1 MFKQL
6 GLLVSC
12 ALLFSSCNQKQP
24 YFEESGSV
32 FHTLYTIKYQSSKLM
47 TEEIDAELLAV
58 NLSLNPFNPNSIIAK
73 VNNNE
78 PVEVDSLFKVV
89 FNKSMEIS
97 QKSNGIFDI
106 TCAPL
111 INIWGFGFSKQENVT
126 PEMIDSIKQF
136 VGYQKVRLEGN
147 TVVKDDPRLMLNC
160 SAIAKGYACD
170 VVANMLERHGI
181 KNYMVEIG
189 GEVTLK
195 GVKENGAAWRVG
207 IRKPKEVESGRAL
220 TIEDIEEVVEL
231 SKKGGVATSGD
242 YQNFYVKDGKKYA
255 HTINPLTGYPAEQNI
270 LSSTI
275 VADDCMTADA
285 WATAFNAMGLEEACH
300 IGDSIPGIEY
310 FFIYTDDNGNYK
322 IKYSEGM
329 LSYMP
334 NRKELAILENP

>member
-1 MFKQL
+1 MIKKI
-6 GLLVSC
+6 GLLVGLC
-12 ALLFSSCNQKQP
+12 TLLFSACSSSHP

-32 FHTLYTIKYQSSKLM
+32 FNTLYQIKYQAPQLM

-73 VNNNE
+73 VNRNE
-78 PVEVDSLFKVV
+78 PVEVDDLFKIV

-97 QKSNGIFDI
+97 EKSNGIFDI

-147 TVVKDDPRLMLNC
+147 TIVKDDPRLMLNC

-170 VVANMLERHGI
+170 VIANMLERHGV
-181 KNYMVEIG
+181 KNYMIEIG

-195 GVKENGAAWRVG
+195 GVNEKGAAWRVG
-207 IRKPKEVESGRAL
+207 IRKPEEVVSGHPV
-220 TIEDIEEVVEL
+220 TIEEVIQL
-231 SKKGGVATSGD
+231 PKKSGVATSGD

-275 VADDCMTADA
+275 VADDCMTADG

-300 IGDSIPGIEY
+300 IGNSITGLEY
-310 FFIYTDDNGNYK
+310 FFIYTDDKGNYK
-322 IKYSEGM
+322 TKYSEGM
-329 LSYMP
+329 LNYLP